1 MRLLITTSVSRWC
14 RYAGAALLTGL
25 LGWASRR
32 FGARLPGWVGLYA
45 GDALWAL
52 LVFWLL
58 SLLRPAWPAWRRA
71 VGAGLF
77 ALVIELSQLWQAPW
91 LNALRATTMGALVLG
106 RGFLWSDLACYA
118 VGVLLGW
125 ALDGWLRTGSAGPR
139 SHYR

>member
-1 MRLLITTSVSRWC
+1 MPSLTTAPELRWRLY
-14 RYAGAALLTGL
+14 YAGAALLTGG
-25 LGWASRR
+25 LGWASRHFR
-32 FGARLPGWVGLYA
+32 GGLPAWVGLYA

-58 SLLRPAWPAWRRA
+58 SLLRPAWPARWRA
-71 VGAGLF
+71 AGAALF

-91 LNALRATTMGALVLG
+91 LNALRATALGALVLG

-125 ALDGWLRTGSAGPR
+125 ALDGWVRSPR
-139 SHYR
+139 PR

>member
-1 MRLLITTSVSRWC
+1 MCFQTTTPISRWRR

-25 LGWASRR
+25 LGWSSRR
-32 FGARLPGWVGLYA
+32 FGAGLPAWVGLYA

-58 SLLRPAWPAWRRA
+58 SGLRPAWPGRRRA
-71 VGAGLF
+71 LGAGLF
-77 ALVIELSQLWQAPW
+77 ALLIELSQLWQAPW
-91 LNALRATTMGALVLG
+91 LSALRATTPGALVLG

-125 ALDGWLRTGSAGPR
+125 ALDGGLRTKAGR
-139 SHYR
+139 GAGT